1 MEGGTDGRHS
11 TLWRH
16 THVTC
21 GQEEEEEE
29 HDSMGCVPRPLSLS
43 LSLALDSTWGRMR
56 WDGGA

>member
-21 GQEEEEEE
+21 GQEEEE
-29 HDSMGCVPRPLSLS
+29 HDSMGCVPRPLSLYLY
-43 LSLALDSTWGRMR
+43 LSLLTRLGEE
-56 WDGGA
+56 